1 MIRRGL
7 LAMAPMCWA
16 CGTAHAARDSS
27 HELVRE
33 FAAVTDSIAFVTQP
47 ACCDADVLVLRPRGA
62 WTLLRLGR
70 VERDFRV
77 PADSAAYRAVAA
89 RLIGLGAGAGWP
101 SEFGMV
107 GSDMPLATLTLRAP
121 GQCHQTTATRPVDP
135 AVPGDPLPPD
145 SLPPEWLAALR
156 LLDSLIAHV
165 PWEADGVRPLPAV
178 ATATPRVRWLCGAQ
192 ESGS

>member
-7 LAMAPMCWA
+7 FVLAAVLWA
-16 CGTAHAARDSS
+16 CSCARPPRVTPRA
-27 HELVRE
+27 LIRE
-33 FAAVTDSIAFVTQP
+33 FAAVTDSIAFLSQA

-70 VERDFRV
+70 VERDFRA
-77 PADSAAYRAVAA
+77 PADSLAFRAVAA

-121 GQCHQTTATRPVDP
+121 GQCHQTTATRPVGP
-135 AVPGDPLPPD
+135 AVPGDPLPAD
-145 SLPPEWLAALR
+145 SLPPEWLAAVR

-178 ATATPRVRWLCGAQ
+178 ATATPRIRWLCGAQ